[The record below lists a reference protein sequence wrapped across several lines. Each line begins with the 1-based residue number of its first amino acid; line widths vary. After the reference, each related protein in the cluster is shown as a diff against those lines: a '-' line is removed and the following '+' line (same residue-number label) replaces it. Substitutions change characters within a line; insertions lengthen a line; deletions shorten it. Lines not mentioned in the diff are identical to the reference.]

1 MGKRKKHNI
10 MEEGYTLDDCKC
22 EYCIYKGRRKN
33 GHTTCLAET
42 CVCQD
47 EIMEALGVVERG

>member
-1 MGKRKKHNI
+1 
-10 MEEGYTLDDCKC
+10 MEEGYMLDDCKC
-22 EYCIYKGRRKN
+22 EYCLYKDRRKK
-33 GHTTCLAET
+33 GHITCLAET